1 MKREFF
7 LRMYFI
13 VLAGF
18 WFRWCFVLYVCTLF
32 LGLEETRD
40 CHFQLRGS
48 LRVGVL
54 KLKREGVTESIEA
67 MSDHR

>member
-1 MKREFF
+1 MSEKGNF

-32 LGLEETRD
+32 LGLEETKD
-40 CHFQLRGS
+40 CHFQPRGS

-54 KLKREGVTESIEA
+54 KLKQEDITKSTQVLGHE
-67 MSDHR
+67 